1 MCFCV
6 SIWRKVYIRFR
17 LFLHWMYWN
26 EIQTLYAV
34 RSRMMCLPRLR
45 RIRFWTSWKWGGK
58 MNNKCI
64 YYVEG
69 SCEQQLIAP
78 LKEAPE
84 RLIPGKIKVFNVV
97 QNLIPKSQM
106 SENHFFHKFWIWRMS
121 WFGVQTC
128 ELRWNWPKVEVLK
141 ISRRTFVKWKQKI
154 VVPCLSVISW
164 ANCGWNSWW
173 LAAWHWSA
181 QLWCCCFL
189 DFLVKLRYSETARKQ
204 NSTQSEKVDE
214 NQ

>member
-1 MCFCV
+1 MCFCA
-6 SIWRKVYIRFR
+6 SIWRKVYIRFL
-17 LFLHWMYWN
+17 LFLHRMYWN

-45 RIRFWTSWKWGGK
+45 RIRFWTSWKSIQAGTTVVLVLDTDVPQTSNLKKNLELLTQYCGK
-58 MNNKCI
+58 
-64 YYVEG
+64 
-69 SCEQQLIAP
+69 
-78 LKEAPE
+78 LK
-84 RLIPGKIKVFNVV
+84 II
-97 QNLIPKSQM
+97 
-106 SENHFFHKFWIWRMS
+106 FFHKFWIWRMS

-141 ISRRTFVKWKQKI
+141 ISRRTFVNWKQKI

-181 QLWCCCFL
+181 QLWCRCFL
-189 DFLVKLRYSETARKQ
+189 DFLVKQKAYEVGILMRAAVSRPFT
-204 NSTQSEKVDE
+204 
-214 NQ
+214 

>member
-69 SCEQQLIAP
+69 SCEQQLIAA

-121 WFGVQTC
+121 WFGVQTDVRTAM
-128 ELRWNWPKVEVLK
+128 ELTKSGSVKNFKTNFCKMKTKDCRSMLERHKLDYTRLWMTKTPEAFSFVENNS
-141 ISRRTFVKWKQKI
+141 SRIKT
-154 VVPCLSVISW
+154 L
-164 ANCGWNSWW
+164 
-173 LAAWHWSA
+173 
-181 QLWCCCFL
+181 
-189 DFLVKLRYSETARKQ
+189 
-204 NSTQSEKVDE
+204 
-214 NQ
+214 